1 MIRSQPSKLLQW
13 LFQNPTVS
21 RKTEEEISLLAYLT
35 SLPAKFSYLNLVESH
50 VDIITGIS
58 TEEQKDWTEPVL
70 PHGKSTWGYSF
81 NNSIGYW
88 APTHDLT
95 LYLTPRSLKKIFKE
109 AFIGR
114 KVIRHKTIIEEGN
127 LRISC
132 CKITKML
139 KEAEWLSKKCSNN

>member
-1 MIRSQPSKLLQW
+1 MIRSQPSKLPQQ

-21 RKTEEEISLLAYLT
+21 RKTEEEISLLAYLA

-50 VDIITGIS
+50 IDIITGIS
-58 TEEQKDWTEPVL
+58 TEEQKDWTQPVL

-81 NNSIGYW
+81 NSSIGYW
-88 APTHDLT
+88 ALTHDWT
-95 LYLTPRSLKKIFKE
+95 WYLTPWSLKKIFKE
-109 AFIGR
+109 AFIE
-114 KVIRHKTIIEEGN
+114 KVILHKIRIEEGN
-127 LRISC
+127 LRIS